1 MNKVIMFSK
10 DRAMQ
15 CDASLRSFYKYCT
28 DKDTKIIVLY
38 KTSNKKH
45 AKSYDVL
52 KEEYLDKNIWFMP
65 QGDFKTDILSFIEDS
80 DFITFLVDDNLF
92 IGNFSLSFARSVIE
106 FDENNV
112 LGFSFR
118 MGENI
123 ENCYPISV
131 QQLHPN
137 FIRIR
142 DVLYWNWIL
151 SEYDWNYPMD
161 ISSSMHKVDFIKSVL
176 MNANIQ
182 NPNELEYFLDAYK
195 GYVDHQSLMACYKR
209 SVAFCNPIN
218 KVNTG
223 NNNRSGDNPEL
234 STEKLLEKFIEG
246 YRINIDQY
254 DGFIPLS
261 PHQEVDVEFTK

>member
-1 MNKVIMFSK
+1 MNNVIMFSK

-15 CDASLRSFYKYCT
+15 CDASLRSFYKHCS
-28 DKDTKIIVLY
+28 DKDVKIIVLY
-38 KTSNKKH
+38 ATSNKDH
-45 AKSYDVL
+45 SRAYGDL
-52 KEEYLDKNIWFMP
+52 KYEYIRENIWFMP
-65 QGDFKTDILSFIEDS
+65 QGDFKTDILSFMEDS

-92 IGNFSLSFARSVIE
+92 TGSFSLSFARSVIE

-123 ENCYPISV
+123 KNCYPVSV
-131 QQLHPN
+131 EQPHPN

-142 DVLYWNWIL
+142 DVLYWNWIM

-195 GYVDHQSLMACYKR
+195 GLNIKQSLMACYKR